1 MEKRQ
6 ERQNGQFGQ
15 RGELLLA
22 LQLLLMLGFVVVPP
36 WPSEQDSVLFRSLAG
51 FRWLMLT
58 FCWISSLIFTLGGF
72 LAIRKYLTPLPY
84 PVEDNQLVTT
94 GVFRLVRHPI
104 YTGLLLAGAGWTIF
118 TASAAHLL
126 VSIVAALLLDHKAS
140 REEGWLRQRH
150 PEYAEYALRTGKF
163 IPKLRVGKRKQ

>member
-6 ERQNGQFGQ
+6 EVRFGQ

-22 LQLLLMLGFVVVPP
+22 LQLLLMLGFILVPP
-36 WPSEQDSVLFRSLAG
+36 WPSVQNAELFRSLTG
-51 FRWLMLT
+51 LRWLMLAI
-58 FCWISSLIFTLGGF
+58 CWISSLTFTLGGF

-84 PVEDNQLVTT
+84 PVEDNQLITS

-104 YTGLLLAGAGWTIF
+104 YTGLILAGAGWTIF
-118 TASAAHLL
+118 TASLSHLL
-126 VSIVAALLLDHKAS
+126 VTVAAAILLNYKAS

-163 IPKLRVGKRKQ
+163 IPKLRVSKRKP

>member
-84 PVEDNQLVTT
+84 PVEDNQLVTR
-94 GVFRLVRHPI
+94 GS
-104 YTGLLLAGAGWTIF
+104 
-118 TASAAHLL
+118 SA
-126 VSIVAALLLDHKAS
+126 
-140 REEGWLRQRH
+140 
-150 PEYAEYALRTGKF
+150 
-163 IPKLRVGKRKQ
+163 